1 MARIDVSDILADP
14 DFLDSLTL
22 IRRSSTVNEYGEH
35 VMVETS
41 CCIRASVQ
49 SVGTED
55 LQRLPE
61 GARLQDVITV
71 YYRGEL
77 MPERKN
83 GYADVLVWGGK
94 RYQVA
99 GIDQNFV
106 NFGRGFTKAICRM
119 EDAHA

>member
-1 MARIDVSDILADP
+1 MARIDVSDILSDP

-22 IRRSSTVNEYGEH
+22 IKRLSSVNEYGEH
-35 VMVETS
+35 VIKESS
-41 CCIRASVQ
+41 CCIQASVQ

-99 GIDQNFV
+99 GIDENFI

>member
-22 IRRSSTVNEYGEH
+22 IRRSSSVNEYGEH
-35 VMVETS
+35 VMTESS
-41 CCIRASVQ
+41 CFIRASVQ

-99 GIDQNFV
+99 GIDENFI
-106 NFGRGFTKAICRM
+106 NFGRGFTKAMCRM
-119 EDAHA
+119 EDANA